1 MATFGKSFSFSGA
14 AGGTGQASTSGG
26 LFGSTNQPAANASGS
41 LFGGDAFGKRQRA
54 GTVNEAPAVL
64 QTGAGL
70 GFGQSAAPAAGS
82 TLGGGMFGS
91 TQTPASGA
99 AGSMFGSTQAPAAAS
114 TGFGSGGMFGSAAT
128 SQPAQTTSL
137 FGSAA
142 TPQPAQ
148 STSLFGNAATS
159 QPAQTTSLFGAP
171 ATNTAGSGLFG
182 GQQQQQPQTMF
193 GGQQQQQPQ
202 VQAQAQSQPP
212 QALSEIDEL
221 SKQLLLIK
229 ECWDPASPNYQFR
242 HYFYNV
248 VEPGQAQLYQCP
260 PGQDAVLWQQAVSDN
275 PDPSTLVPVL
285 ASGFDDLR
293 KRVDSQSLQMQTYQ
307 ERTAEVSE
315 KLGKILQKHHS
326 ETTVR
331 LAECRRRQAD
341 LSQRLL
347 EFIKLLQMLRL
358 RGQLLHPEEELF
370 RARVEHLEKEMTRSG
385 SLKQR
390 LAEIQDHVYRL
401 QANARR
407 RRELLGHSS
416 GGYSDGY
423 EVADETQLESVIKVL
438 DDKQRG
444 LAHMTQVISQ
454 GTESIDHI
462 EGAIED
468 RYVEAQKQKEA
479 RERAQVA
486 RSYAQPW

>member
-26 LFGSTNQPAANASGS
+26 LFGNANQPAANASGS

-82 TLGGGMFGS
+82 TLGSGMFGS

-142 TPQPAQ
+142 TSQPAQ

-171 ATNTAGSGLFG
+171 ATNTTGSGLFG

-193 GGQQQQQPQ
+193 GGQQQQQ
-202 VQAQAQSQPP
+202 VQAQPQPP

>member
-26 LFGSTNQPAANASGS
+26 LFGSTNQPAANSGGS

-70 GFGQSAAPAAGS
+70 GFGQTSAAPAAGS
-82 TLGGGMFGS
+82 TLGGGMFGN
-91 TQTPASGA
+91 TQTPVSGA
-99 AGSMFGSTQAPAAAS
+99 TGGMFGSTQAPAAAS

-137 FGSAA
+137 FGASTAS
-142 TPQPAQ
+142 QPAQ
-148 STSLFGNAATS
+148 TTSLFGSAATS
-159 QPAQTTSLFGAP
+159 QPTQTTSLFGAP

-202 VQAQAQSQPP
+202 VQAQPQPP

-307 ERTAEVSE
+307 ERTSEVSE